1 VALAKFLEDIIERFY
16 EDIRAEGDA
25 PLRTAEEINARLVSY
40 RGMLERLR
48 CDVEELLDVITDPA
62 FSPASEFGRQRTQLT
77 ALERQVASQQIEI
90 DSLRQEIERRTAAVA
105 DLESEQNRTSADMP
119 LRVLSIAAHHNVRSH
134 IIDKIRGPLP
144 PYASQMARRALQP
157 LGLTPLRPQLYWCAL
172 THRSYANEHPAE
184 APLDNLLLAHI
195 GGGIYRAAVTLTITN
210 KLPEWSVDKWHNLG
224 RHLTT
229 ASTVAAVA
237 KRWSLQELLL
247 LGRGEEPNRKSL
259 SESVLC
265 DTLYAV
271 VGATLLDHGL
281 WHALEL
287 SFKAVHEELES
298 RLWQDEQTLS
308 AAAREDPKS
317 ELQYWTEGRFNVM
330 PVYKHTSEGPAHQP
344 IFTSTV
350 FVNGK
355 EFARGSGR
363 SKTDADVAA
372 AANALRKI
380 KNDGQNRQ

>member
-1 VALAKFLEDIIERFY
+1 MALAKFLEDIIERYY

-25 PLRTAEEINARLVSY
+25 PLRTAEETNARLVSY

-48 CDVEELLDVITDPA
+48 CDVEELLDVITDPG

-90 DSLRQEIERRTAAVA
+90 DSLRQEIERRTVAVA
-105 DLESEQNRTSADMP
+105 DLESERNRTSADMP
-119 LRVLSIAAHHNVRSH
+119 LRVLSIIAHHNVRRH
-134 IIDKIRGPLP
+134 VLDKFREPLP

-172 THRSYANEHPAE
+172 THRSYAHEHPAE

-195 GGGIYRAAVTLTITN
+195 GGRIYRAAVTLTITN
-210 KLPEWSVDKWHNLG
+210 KLPELSVDKWANLE

-229 ASTVAAVA
+229 ARTVAAVA

-247 LGRGEEPNRKSL
+247 LGRGEQPNRNSL

-265 DTLYAV
+265 DALYAV
-271 VGATLLDHGL
+271 VGATLLDHGQ
-281 WHALEL
+281 WPALEL
-287 SFKAVHEELES
+287 SFKAVHELGA

-330 PVYKHTSEGPAHQP
+330 PVYKHTSEGPDHQK

-380 KNDGQNRQ
+380 KNDGQSRQ